1 MIDKEAAELRRRLRP
16 EHNGITKIHG
26 CYINSFGE
34 IVTRFDDSM
43 ALLPVEEQE
52 KYLEL
57 LKKGISG
64 TMGRTLSDLSF
75 SSAQVLGSE
84 EHGLLMKL
92 RSSRLEDAD
101 ARDQL
106 YGKISASLRL
116 PDTGLLVLLAFDTYD
131 VPYRGKDGSLQDD
144 GGDTQF
150 SYFVCAICPVK
161 EGRPVFRYDAAEQA
175 FHNRGADLIVGAPEL
190 GFLFPAFDDR
200 AANIYAALLYNRS
213 RDESH
218 EAFIDAVF
226 HTRPP
231 MAPGVQKET
240 FREVLVDSLDDE
252 CSLNVVQNVHT
263 QLREMAV
270 EHKEARIPEPLTVGA
285 KEVGEILEA
294 SGVSEQKAAAF
305 RVKYEAAFGTEQGLP
320 PQNLLNA
327 ARLEY
332 KTPDVVIRVAPDR
345 QDLVSMRELGGV
357 RYLLIK
363 ADEGVELNGVAV
375 R

>member
-231 MAPGVQKET
+231 MALGVQKET
-240 FREVLVDSLDDE
+240 FRDVLVDSLADE

-270 EHKEARIPEPLTVGA
+270 EHKEAHIPEPLTVGA

-294 SGVSEQKAAAF
+294 SGVSDQKAAAF
-305 RVKYEAAFGTEQGLP
+305 RVKYEEAFGADQGVP
-320 PQNLLNA
+320 PENLLNA
-327 ARLEY
+327 SQLEI
-332 KTPDVVIRVAPDR
+332 KTPDVVIKVAPDR
-345 QDLVSMRELGGV
+345 QDLISMREIGGV
-357 RYLLIK
+357 KYLLIQ

-375 R
+375 Q